1 MDYVRSRWFRFGWK
15 THMIRSIF
23 KKIIIFILT
32 LEARLV
38 LCKYRPTIV
47 AVTGSV
53 GKTSTKDAIYAVL
66 AKQFY
71 TRKSE
76 KSFNSDIGIPLAI
89 LGCPNGWYDYRVWL
103 SNIAEGMRLII
114 TKNNYPKWLVLEV
127 GADRPGDIKKVAKWL
142 SPDVVVVTR
151 FADVPVHVEFFPSP
165 EALVREKTYLVEALK
180 QEGLLVLNHD
190 DKQSAALKE
199 KTRAR
204 VITFGFDEGA
214 RIRASNEEIFYKIN
228 KEGQTSD
235 IGIEV
240 PEGITFKVSY
250 VGSTVPVKLTGAF
263 GMQHIY
269 AVLAGFAIGV
279 VYGINMVAITEA
291 LIEFVLPQGRLR
303 RIDGQKGSIILDDS
317 YNASPIATEA
327 ALSTLAKIRK
337 SVGARKIAVLGDM
350 LELGKYSTKEHASIG
365 EQASKIADILIVVG
379 VRAKTIAES
388 AVSAG
393 MSAHAVHKFETSRE
407 AGAFLASVIGSGDI
421 ILVKGSQSMRMEQV
435 VLMLM
440 ERPEEAP
447 LLLVRQ
453 EAVWKEK

>member
-1 MDYVRSRWFRFGWK
+1 MPQSF
-15 THMIRSIF
+15 F

-38 LCKYRPTIV
+38 LRKYRPIIV

-53 GKTSTKDAIYAVL
+53 GKTSTKDAIYSIL

-89 LGCPNGWYDYRVWL
+89 LGCPNGWYDYRIWL
-103 SNIAEGMRLII
+103 SNIAEGARLIC
-114 TKNNYPKWLVLEV
+114 TKNHYPKWLVLEV
-127 GADRPGDIKKVAKWL
+127 GADRPGDIKKVAEWL
-142 SPDVVVVTR
+142 SPDIVVVTR
-151 FADVPVHVEFFPSP
+151 FADVPVHVEFFSSP
-165 EALVREKTYLVEALK
+165 EELVREKTYLVEALK
-180 QEGLLVLNHD
+180 PDGLLVLNHD

-204 VITFGFDEGA
+204 VITFGFEEGA

-228 KEGQTSD
+228 KEEDASGA
-235 IGIEV
+235 GFEV

-263 GMQHIY
+263 GTQHIY

-291 LIEFVLPQGRLR
+291 LVEFVPPPGRLR
-303 RIDGQKGSIILDDS
+303 RIDGQNGSIILDDS
-317 YNASPIATEA
+317 YNASPVATEA
-327 ALSTLAKIRK
+327 ALGTLASLRK
-337 SVGARKIAVLGDM
+337 NGQAKKIAVLGDM
-350 LELGKYSTKEHASIG
+350 LELGKYSTKEHARIG
-365 EQASKIADILIVVG
+365 EQAAKTADMLVAVG
-379 VRAKTIAES
+379 VRAKMIAES
-388 AVSAG
+388 ALSSG
-393 MSAHAVHKFETSRE
+393 IPAHMVHVFEDSRE
-407 AGAFLASVIGSGDI
+407 AGEFLKKVVGQGDI

-435 VLMLM
+435 VLSLM
-440 ERPEEAP
+440 KYPEEAP
-447 LLLVRQ
+447 LLLARQ
-453 EAVWKEK
+453 ETVWKEK

>member
-1 MDYVRSRWFRFGWK
+1 MLQSF
-15 THMIRSIF
+15 F

-38 LCKYRPTIV
+38 LRKYRPTVV

-53 GKTSTKDAIYAVL
+53 GKTSTKDAIYAIL

-71 TRKSE
+71 ARKSE
-76 KSFNSDIGIPLAI
+76 KSFNSDIGIPLTI
-89 LGCPNGWYDYRVWL
+89 LGCPNGWYDYRIWL
-103 SNIAEGMRLII
+103 SNIAEGIRLIC
-114 TKNNYPKWLVLEV
+114 TQNRYPKWLVLEV
-127 GADRPGDIKKVAKWL
+127 GADRPGDIKKVAEWL

-165 EALVREKTYLVEALK
+165 EALVREKTYLAQALK
-180 QEGLLVLNHD
+180 PDGLLVLNHD
-190 DKQSAALKE
+190 DKQSVALKE

-204 VITFGFDEGA
+204 VITFGFEEGA

-228 KEGQTSD
+228 KEEAASEAGF
-235 IGIEV
+235 EV

-263 GMQHIY
+263 GVQHIY

-291 LIEFVLPQGRLR
+291 LVEFVPPPGRLR
-303 RIDGQKGSIILDDS
+303 RIDGQNGSIILDDS
-317 YNASPIATEA
+317 YNASPVAAEA
-327 ALSTLAKIRK
+327 ALGTLASLRK
-337 SVGARKIAVLGDM
+337 NEHAKKIAVLGDM
-350 LELGKYSTKEHASIG
+350 LELGKYSSKEHARIG
-365 EQASKIADILIVVG
+365 EQAAKTADMIVAVG
-379 VRAKTIAES
+379 VRAKMIAES
-388 AVSAG
+388 ALSSG
-393 MSAHAVHKFETSRE
+393 MPAHAVHVFENSRE
-407 AGAFLASVIGSGDI
+407 AGDFLRKVVAQGDI

-435 VLMLM
+435 VLLLM
-440 ERPEEAP
+440 KHPEEAP